1 MNTLNV
7 EAFQANVASR
17 AAELIAVTKAGRKDS
32 ACRDARLFVM
42 SELKYV
48 SDVLAM
54 EALKNADVSM
64 AQLGDILPEAY
75 KIKIGSA
82 DHGQTLAEASKSAFL
97 IALSNRG
104 LEAAKD
110 VMKEHTAHV
119 TLSDIVNVLQKGFS
133 RVAKRRDVGDV
144 YGRINLY
151 AKMFIKNP
159 NLENFR
165 SLIAEAAYL
174 DGSLEQEHSN
184 QYEKNPHRK
193 STFQDISRAV
203 FEMHSIGSEIARDP
217 VRFASMVEVFKADI
231 EDDKVDVYVNDGV
244 NRL

>member
-1 MNTLNV
+1 
-7 EAFQANVASR
+7 
-17 AAELIAVTKAGRKDS
+17 
-32 ACRDARLFVM
+32 M

-54 EALKNADVSM
+54 EALRTADVSM
-64 AQLGDILPEAY
+64 VDLGRILPEAY
-75 KIKIGSA
+75 DAKIGSA

-104 LEAAKD
+104 LEAAKS
-110 VMKEHTAHV
+110 VMREHTADV
-119 TLSDIVNVLQKGFS
+119 TLTDIVNVLQKGFS
-133 RVAKRRDVGDV
+133 RVAKRRDAGDV
-144 YGRINLY
+144 YGRISLY
-151 AKMFIKNP
+151 AEMFIEKP

-165 SLIAEAAYL
+165 SLIAEASYL
-174 DGSLEQEHSN
+174 DASLEQEHSV

-193 STFQDISRAV
+193 STFQEISRAV

-217 VRFASMVEVFKADI
+217 ARFASMVEVFKADI

-244 NRL
+244 NRLK